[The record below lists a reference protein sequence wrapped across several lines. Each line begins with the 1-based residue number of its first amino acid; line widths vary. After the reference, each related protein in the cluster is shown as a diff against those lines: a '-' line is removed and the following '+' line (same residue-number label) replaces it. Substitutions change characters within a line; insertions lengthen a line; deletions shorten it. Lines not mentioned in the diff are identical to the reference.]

1 MSEVFAPEG
10 IVCRQYMLGMQNVF
24 GRSGNPKDLL
34 DTMSCMLS
42 ISQIKLRK
50 FQKSNIY
57 YNKSPDN
64 RVTCLMFIKF
74 FLEIYAI

>member
-24 GRSGNPKDLL
+24 VLGMQNVFGRSGNPKDLL
-34 DTMSCMLS
+34 DTMSWMLS

-50 FQKSNIY
+50 LHKSNI
-57 YNKSPDN
+57 
-64 RVTCLMFIKF
+64 
-74 FLEIYAI
+74 

>member
-24 GRSGNPKDLL
+24 SRSGNPKDLL
-34 DTMSCMLS
+34 DTMSWMLS

-50 FQKSNIY
+50 LHKSNI
-57 YNKSPDN
+57 
-64 RVTCLMFIKF
+64 
-74 FLEIYAI
+74 

>member
-24 GRSGNPKDLL
+24 GRSGNPNNLL
-34 DTMSCMLS
+34 DTMSWMLS

-50 FQKSNIY
+50 LQKSNI
-57 YNKSPDN
+57 
-64 RVTCLMFIKF
+64 
-74 FLEIYAI
+74 

>member
-10 IVCRQYMLGMQNVF
+10 IVCRQYMGMQNVF

-34 DTMSCMLS
+34 DTMSWMLS

-50 FQKSNIY
+50 LQKSNI
-57 YNKSPDN
+57 
-64 RVTCLMFIKF
+64 
-74 FLEIYAI
+74 

>member
-34 DTMSCMLS
+34 DTMSWMVRIL
-42 ISQIKLRK
+42 QIKL
-50 FQKSNIY
+50 QKSNI
-57 YNKSPDN
+57 
-64 RVTCLMFIKF
+64 
-74 FLEIYAI
+74 

>member
-50 FQKSNIY
+50 FQKSNI
-57 YNKSPDN
+57 
-64 RVTCLMFIKF
+64 
-74 FLEIYAI
+74 

>member
-1 MSEVFAPEG
+1 MSEVFAPGG

-34 DTMSCMLS
+34 DTMSWMLS

-50 FQKSNIY
+50 LQKSNI
-57 YNKSPDN
+57 
-64 RVTCLMFIKF
+64 
-74 FLEIYAI
+74 